1 VALGFSVRPR
11 LYLFGFEAF
20 HHLQEFLVSQHAG
33 ILRIARGQKD
43 LAKLR
48 LINAMVPRLSLV
60 GVLACDPQ
68 TLHRLT
74 LEIEFDDHGRL
85 IADDR
90 TVVSRVD

>member
-1 VALGFSVRPR
+1 
-11 LYLFGFEAF
+11 
-20 HHLQEFLVSQHAG
+20 
-33 ILRIARGQKD
+33 
-43 LAKLR
+43 
-48 LINAMVPRLSLV
+48 V